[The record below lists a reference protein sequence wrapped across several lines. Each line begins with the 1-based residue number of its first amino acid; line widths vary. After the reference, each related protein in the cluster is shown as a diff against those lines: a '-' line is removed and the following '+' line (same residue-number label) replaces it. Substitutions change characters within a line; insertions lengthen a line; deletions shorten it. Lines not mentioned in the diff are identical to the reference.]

1 MEKGYNPTIIE
12 EPRVLDLTN
21 NMRVKKKSKGQ
32 QAGSLEKRYNSLKTK
47 RAPFVER
54 AKMFSRYTIPN
65 LYPENGGQ
73 TDQGDSANTT
83 GWQSFGS
90 TCVNSITNK
99 LVLTLFPPHQ
109 DFARLELTP
118 RGKAILGADDANL
131 VDEQE
136 SLINVQK
143 QAMLEHERIAGRVG
157 LGEALEHLTVGGST
171 CLYLPEDKDGKL
183 INYPL
188 DRFVNRRDKSGNLL
202 ELIIEE
208 SKSIDTFEPAVQAI
222 IKASKNQ
229 KAKGN
234 NDDEVNLYT
243 SAKLKNGFYIV
254 EQEVVGERIG
264 NQYRVKP
271 ENLPFI
277 VLRWKSNYGEDYG
290 RSLVEQHASDLHVI
304 QLLSEAIA
312 KGMILMADVKY
323 LVKAGSI
330 TDIDHLIES
339 PPGEFVYGN
348 IDDIGVLQLGKYADF
363 TPIAQVLDKYERRVG
378 ESFMKNVQRDAER
391 VTAYEVRKDALEMER
406 SLGGAY
412 SLLALTLQKPYF
424 QLLLNRI
431 DFDLPESIV
440 NTVITTGIEALS
452 RMGDAD
458 KFLQWTEA
466 MMQAANLPPAV
477 QERIKWGDF
486 AKHTAGQIS
495 LELPYMMDEDEY
507 REYQA
512 ERAKQQQQQQLQ
524 EGVSKAIPQAVG
536 NITKTQ

>member
-1 MEKGYNPTIIE
+1 MEKGYNPNIIE

-21 NMRVKKKSKGQ
+21 NMRVKKKSKGK

-171 CLYLPEDKDGKL
+171 CLYLPEDNDGKL

-323 LVKAGSI
+323 LVKSGSV

-339 PPGEFVYGN
+339 PTGEFVYGN
-348 IDDIGVLQLGKYADF
+348 IDDIGVLQLEKYADF